1 MWRSCLAVL
10 ATAVATVLGGT
21 AYAMDAI
28 AHSALGAGGS
38 LIQEFRAGD
47 GFDIVGD
54 CLALARSSRDV
65 RVVLS
70 LSDRPAA
77 ASVGYSSVLVTE
89 QKLDTNAL
97 HVRVPEMPEM
107 SHHTYRV
114 KVFAV
119 DSEAPSACEAG
130 QIRIG

>member
-1 MWRSCLAVL
+1 MWRICLAVL
-10 ATAVATVLGGT
+10 ATTVTTVIGGG
-21 AYAMDAI
+21 AFAMDSI
-28 AHSALGAGGS
+28 VRSTIEDGGGV
-38 LIQEFRAGD
+38 IREFRAGE

-54 CLALARSSRDV
+54 CLALARTSRDV

-70 LSDRPAA
+70 LTDKPAA
-77 ASVGYSSVLVTE
+77 SSVGYSSVLVTE
-89 QKLDTNAL
+89 QKLDANAL

-119 DSEAPSACEAG
+119 DSEAPSTCDAG